1 MRFFYPLTLDA
12 LVQHM
17 VNIEQTSV
25 TLSIR
30 QIQQLAHDLLGDKIS
45 PRTIFRQLKQ
55 LSENQ
60 LIDIEHN
67 HRTTKTGNRGR
78 PPNTY
83 HLTQAFFD
91 ELEKKYFD
99 MEESLKCLS
108 AIIYQQL
115 PV

>member
-1 MRFFYPLTLDA
+1 MRFLFPLTLDA
-12 LVQHM
+12 LVHHM

-30 QIQQLAHDLLGDKIS
+30 QIQQLAHDLLGEKIS
-45 PRTIFRQLKQ
+45 PRTVYRHLKQ
-55 LSENQ
+55 LSKNQ
-60 LIDIEHN
+60 LIEIEHN

-83 HLTQAFFD
+83 RPGQGFFD

-99 MEESLKCLS
+99 MEISLK
-108 AIIYQQL
+108 
-115 PV
+115 